1 MQSLQQHKYASL
13 INNQTLSKTVQIIIL
28 NATVFFFFLLPL
40 LSFPLLSLF
49 CISAICLIR
58 LLRTMSIPF
67 LLFFRQN
74 MVILLVKVD
83 IKRYLLRKLLDF
95 YTRVY
100 NFEKCK
106 QMRVLKLMYL
116 MNVRYLKY
124 HYMW

>member
-1 MQSLQQHKYASL
+1 
-13 INNQTLSKTVQIIIL
+13 
-28 NATVFFFFLLPL
+28 
-40 LSFPLLSLF
+40 
-49 CISAICLIR
+49 
-58 LLRTMSIPF
+58 MSIPF

-74 MVILLVKVD
+74 MVILLVKGD

-100 NFEKCK
+100 NFEKYK